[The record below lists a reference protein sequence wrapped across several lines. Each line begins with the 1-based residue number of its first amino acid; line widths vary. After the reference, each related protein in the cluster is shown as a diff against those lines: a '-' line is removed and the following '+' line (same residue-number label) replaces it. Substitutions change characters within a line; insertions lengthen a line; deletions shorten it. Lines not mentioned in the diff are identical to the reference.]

1 MKTTET
7 TEIEGTA
14 QQIDAGEHDHFERLR
29 REKAE
34 FEEEAQEWAKEEGT
48 EYAKNAPFVDLKETV
63 DTGRMPEDCDHIRD
77 GIRETGYDENQVI
90 RGFKEGVRDVFESI

>member
-1 MKTTET
+1 MSQTEVQTEKGTTQLSAVEQ
-7 TEIEGTA
+7 ENL
-14 QQIDAGEHDHFERLR
+14 ERLR

-34 FEEEAQEWAKEEGT
+34 FETEAYEWGKEEGK
-48 EYAKNAPFVDLKETV
+48 EYSKSASYVGLKETV